1 MMPLM
6 RRSAWISTWI
16 STWLIA
22 GFVAGCPSDDPIEEG
37 ATAPSTTDA
46 TTDATMTAS
55 MTGMGESATS
65 TSAGS
70 ATTTDGQTSD
80 DGPDE
85 TDDSGDTGDG
95 TDTEVDDPC
104 AGLDR
109 AACVDAEDCRPVA
122 CSPYE
127 MTADRTTDGW
137 CLGESAY
144 IGCIAADL
152 VCVEVRTVA
161 CDDDDD
167 ATYICP
173 DGCLPQGF
181 SECEPPSPQAA
192 PCNGG

>member
-1 MMPLM
+1 M
-6 RRSAWISTWI
+6 A
-16 STWLIA
+16 
-22 GFVAGCPSDDPIEEG
+22 FVAGCPGDDSIEGG
-37 ATAPSTTDA
+37 ATDASTTDA

-70 ATTTDGQTSD
+70 QTTTDGQTSD

-85 TDDSGDTGDG
+85 TGDTDDTGKG

-109 AACVDAEDCRPVA
+109 AACVDAVDCRPVA

-127 MTADRTTDGW
+127 MTADRTTNGW
-137 CLGESAY
+137 CLGEPAY
-144 IGCIAADL
+144 LGCVAADL
-152 VCVEVRTVA
+152 ACVEVRTVA

-173 DGCLPQGF
+173 DGCLPQGY
-181 SECEPPSPQAA
+181 SECEPPSDQAA

>member
-1 MMPLM
+1 MMAFM
-6 RRSAWISTWI
+6 RRSAWISAWL
-16 STWLIA
+16 SSWLIV
-22 GFVAGCPSDDPIEEG
+22 GLVAGCPGDDSIEGG
-37 ATAPSTTDA
+37 ATETSTTDA
-46 TTDATMTAS
+46 TTDATDATMTAS

-65 TSAGS
+65 TTEGS
-70 ATTTDGQTSD
+70 QTATDAQTTD
-80 DGPDE
+80 DGPGD
-85 TDDSGDTGDG
+85 TDDTGKG